1 MIQAVTENTDFAGA
15 IRAFSALDPF
25 ACRILSLYQSYR
37 PELVFVDYWLQLDDE
52 SGAVTG
58 AVARNG
64 SNFILF
70 LTDKSDLDEVS
81 SFVRVGGAAGII
93 CSGSYEL
100 DLNMKTTTGAVLVRN
115 TPFEEDGGL
124 SIVEP
129 DLRAAYE
136 LIFGCAD
143 ENFRPPAF
151 EDFYVDVNHKLRHN
165 AARICGIEH
174 DGKLAAL
181 AMTVAESDDGAVLGA
196 VACAQ
201 EFRRSGCASAV
212 VKHITNSLI
221 SEGKNVFLHRAKNA
235 NVSFYSGLGFSECGT
250 WREYLL

>member
-1 MIQAVTENTDFAGA
+1 
-15 IRAFSALDPF
+15 
-25 ACRILSLYQSYR
+25 
-37 PELVFVDYWLQLDDE
+37 
-52 SGAVTG
+52 
-58 AVARNG
+58 
-64 SNFILF
+64 
-70 LTDKSDLDEVS
+70 
-81 SFVRVGGAAGII
+81 VRVGGAAGII

-124 SIVEP
+124 SFVEP

-201 EFRRSGCASAV
+201 EFRRSGFASAV

>member
-93 CSGSYEL
+93 CSGSC
-100 DLNMKTTTGAVLVRN
+100 
-115 TPFEEDGGL
+115 
-124 SIVEP
+124 
-129 DLRAAYE
+129 
-136 LIFGCAD
+136 LI
-143 ENFRPPAF
+143 
-151 EDFYVDVNHKLRHN
+151 L
-165 AARICGIEH
+165 
-174 DGKLAAL
+174 
-181 AMTVAESDDGAVLGA
+181 T
-196 VACAQ
+196 
-201 EFRRSGCASAV
+201 
-212 VKHITNSLI
+212 
-221 SEGKNVFLHRAKNA
+221 
-235 NVSFYSGLGFSECGT
+235 
-250 WREYLL
+250 

>member
-124 SIVEP
+124 SFVEP

-143 ENFRPPAF
+143 ENFRPPALSA
-151 EDFYVDVNHKLRHN
+151 ELS
-165 AARICGIEH
+165 
-174 DGKLAAL
+174 
-181 AMTVAESDDGAVLGA
+181 MT
-196 VACAQ
+196 
-201 EFRRSGCASAV
+201 AS
-212 VKHITNSLI
+212 SRL
-221 SEGKNVFLHRAKNA
+221 SP
-235 NVSFYSGLGFSECGT
+235 
-250 WREYLL
+250 

>member
-1 MIQAVTENTDFAGA
+1 M
-15 IRAFSALDPF
+15 
-25 ACRILSLYQSYR
+25 
-37 PELVFVDYWLQLDDE
+37 
-52 SGAVTG
+52 
-58 AVARNG
+58 
-64 SNFILF
+64 
-70 LTDKSDLDEVS
+70 
-81 SFVRVGGAAGII
+81 
-93 CSGSYEL
+93 
-100 DLNMKTTTGAVLVRN
+100 
-115 TPFEEDGGL
+115 
-124 SIVEP
+124 
-129 DLRAAYE
+129 
-136 LIFGCAD
+136 
-143 ENFRPPAF
+143 
-151 EDFYVDVNHKLRHN
+151 NHKLRHN

-201 EFRRSGCASAV
+201 EFRRSGFASAV

>member
-15 IRAFSALDPF
+15 IRPFSALDPF

-37 PELVFVDYWLQLDDE
+37 PELVFVDYWLQIDGE
-52 SGAVTG
+52 SGSVTG

-81 SFVRVGGAAGII
+81 SFVRVSGAAGII

-115 TPFEEDGGL
+115 TPFEEDETL
-124 SIVEP
+124 SFVEP

-165 AARICGIEH
+165 SARICGIEQ

-181 AMTVAESDDGAVLGA
+181 AMTVAESEDGAVLGA
-196 VACAQ
+196 VACAP
-201 EFRRSGCASAV
+201 EYRRLGCGSAV
-212 VKHITNSLI
+212 VKHIASSLI
-221 SEGKNVFLHRAKNA
+221 GEGKNVFLHRAKNA

-250 WREYLL
+250 WREYIL

>member
-124 SIVEP
+124 SFVEP
-129 DLRAAYE
+129 DLRA
-136 LIFGCAD
+136 
-143 ENFRPPAF
+143 
-151 EDFYVDVNHKLRHN
+151 DFYVDVNHKLRHN

-201 EFRRSGCASAV
+201 EFRRSGFASAV

>member
-1 MIQAVTENTDFAGA
+1 M
-15 IRAFSALDPF
+15 R
-25 ACRILSLYQSYR
+25 R
-37 PELVFVDYWLQLDDE
+37 
-52 SGAVTG
+52 TG
-58 AVARNG
+58 VW
-64 SNFILF
+64 
-70 LTDKSDLDEVS
+70 
-81 SFVRVGGAAGII
+81 
-93 CSGSYEL
+93 
-100 DLNMKTTTGAVLVRN
+100 
-115 TPFEEDGGL
+115 GL
-124 SIVEP
+124 SFVEP

-201 EFRRSGCASAV
+201 EFRRSGFASAV

-221 SEGKNVFLHRAKNA
+221 SAGKNVFLHRAKNA